1 MVARPVTHEWGLFVW
16 ALDDGTGIQTGHF
29 RDDPSTLAAWIT
41 ERFPGPVVLRG
52 PGAERIAAQMG
63 GQACL
68 DPTPGDSSEMDREL
82 SAFETDLVTA
92 LPRLLVATDG
102 SADNDGHVGLG
113 WVGSDGRYSAGGW
126 RQRGRRQ
133 VNALRAE
140 IAAVVSAMDAVHTDR
155 RLELMIDSRTVLAD
169 VELAMSGK
177 PVRFGSR
184 FPTRTL
190 HRLAVMDVRAS
201 WVKGHQGHG
210 LNETADQLA
219 TYARR
224 CAIAGIEPRRSVMTD
239 IVGREGAA
247 FTVPVAVS

>member
-1 MVARPVTHEWGLFVW
+1 MRPVAHERGLFVW
-16 ALDDGTGIQTGHF
+16 AVNDGTGIQVGHF
-29 RDDPSTLAAWIT
+29 QDDSAPLTGWIAGNC
-41 ERFPGPVVLRG
+41 PGPVVLRG

-63 GQACL
+63 SQVCL
-68 DPTPGDSSEMDREL
+68 DLTSGTSADIDREL
-82 SAFETDLVTA
+82 STFETDLVAA

-102 SADNDGHVGLG
+102 SADNNGHVGLG
-113 WVGSDGRYSAGGW
+113 WVGDDGRYSAGGW

-140 IAAVVSAMDAVHTDR
+140 IAAVVSAVDAVHSAR
-155 RLELMIDSRTVLAD
+155 RVELLIDSQTVLED
-169 VELAMSGK
+169 VRRAMSGK

-224 CAIAGIEPRRSVMTD
+224 CAIAGIEPRRSVMKD

-247 FTVPVAVS
+247 CTVPVAVS